1 MPPKWADNRVY
12 GKGCSK
18 LKIPDNGG
26 QFETRAAACHT
37 QSVLYHK
44 LPFWS
49 VLSKWRLTVWI
60 HTPRSDLALP
70 VQFRLHPGVLNRFH
84 QLLKPPWAGSPK
96 EASAWRLGASSFLS
110 PALAVSALGHLA
122 MCSLPALEWRSLGLP
137 QPVSVFLLHSRE
149 PLFGLP
155 CLLSSYLRPVEVSSC
170 LPQHPRASLVS
181 GLPVTLGVAQRTTA
195 LKNTFSNNHLW
206 FSLDK
211 KKGQGQR
218 ELIALAHL
226 SYKVSSTQTGGQ
238 GR

>member
-1 MPPKWADNRVY
+1 MLPKWADNRVY
-12 GKGCSK
+12 GKGYSK
-18 LKIPDNGG
+18 LKIPDSGG
-26 QFETRAAACHT
+26 QFQTRAAACHT

-60 HTPRSDLALP
+60 RTPRSDLALP
-70 VQFRLHPGVLNRFH
+70 GQFRLHPGVLNCFH

-110 PALAVSALGHLA
+110 PAFGSVSFGSPCYVSPSGSGVAISG
-122 MCSLPALEWRSLGLP
+122 PASACLSFPASFQRTSFWP
-137 QPVSVFLLHSRE
+137 PVFA
-149 PLFGLP
+149 F
-155 CLLSSYLRPVEVSSC
+155 YLRPVEVTSC
-170 LPQHPRASLVS
+170 LPQLPRASLVS
-181 GLPVTLGVAQRTTA
+181 GLPVNLGVAQRTTA
-195 LKNTFSNNHLW
+195 LKNTFSINHLW